1 LQATLE
7 KIIFQM
13 LSANGTVD
21 SAEYPALA
29 AAARRC
35 RRTLLEHLVA
45 EGKVSEEEVAL
56 CVAEKC
62 GLEMENVDAYSL
74 PRELNKLVPAQIAQR
89 SRVIPI
95 ESDNGTLCVA
105 AAEPLP
111 PTVLEN
117 LQRISRKRVVVRIA
131 TRSAVA
137 EGLKLLYGQGE
148 SEAEGGPELT
158 SAVELVDGLLSDAM
172 QQRASDIHL
181 EPEENRLRVRFR
193 VDGMLREY
201 GSHPKAMVAPVVT
214 RLKVLT
220 RLNIAEKR
228 SPQDGSF
235 FFDHNGERIDVRVS
249 TLPSL
254 HGEKVVLRLLASK
267 SRRITLEQLGMEP
280 DTLEDFRRLIS
291 RPHGIILIT
300 GPTGSGKSTTLF
312 ASLLTIRSSSINIT
326 TVEDPI
332 EYQIEGVTQTQV
344 DQAQKMTFAKALRA
358 MLRQDP
364 DVIMVGE
371 IRDRETADI
380 ALRAALTGHL
390 VFSTLHTNDASS
402 ALARLVDMGCEPYLV
417 ASSVCGILAQR
428 LVRVNCEAC
437 REEYKPPPEV
447 LERLKI
453 EPGAPLYRGRGCP
466 KCNHTGFRGRVGIF
480 ELLSVDEDIRGAIV
494 NRASTDVIRRM
505 ALSKGMRLL
514 RDDSL
519 LKVRRGTTTPEEALR
534 ETTVE

>member
-1 LQATLE
+1 MVWLPRKLMAATAHE
-7 KIIFQM
+7 SAVKM
-13 LSANGTVD
+13 LLCKWLAVSF
-21 SAEYPALA
+21 A
-29 AAARRC
+29 AAA
-35 RRTLLEHLVA
+35 LIIML
-45 EGKVSEEEVAL
+45 
-56 CVAEKC
+56 
-62 GLEMENVDAYSL
+62 
-74 PRELNKLVPAQIAQR
+74 PAQIAVR

-105 AAEPLP
+105 ASEPMP

-117 LQRISRKRVVVRIA
+117 LQRVSRKRVVVRIA
-131 TRSAVA
+131 TRSAIS
-137 EGLKLLYGQGE
+137 EGLKLLYGHGDAAAEE
-148 SEAEGGPELT
+148 SPELV
-158 SAVELVDGLLSDAM
+158 SAVEFADGLLSDAM
-172 QQRASDIHL
+172 QQRASDIHI
-181 EPEENRLRVRFR
+181 EPEENRVRVRFR
-193 VDGMLREY
+193 VDGMLREC
-201 GSHPKAMVAPVVT
+201 GSQPKAMAAPVVT
-214 RLKVLT
+214 RLKVLS

-235 FFDHNGERIDVRVS
+235 FFEHNGERIDVRLS

-254 HGEKVVLRLLASK
+254 HGEKIVLRLLASK
-267 SRRITLEQLGMEP
+267 SRKITLEQLGMEP
-280 DTLEDFRRLIS
+280 DTLEVFERLIS

-300 GPTGSGKSTTLF
+300 GPTGSGKSTTLY
-312 ASLLTIRSSSINIT
+312 ASLLQIRSSTINIT

-344 DQAQKMTFAKALRA
+344 DQAQKITFAKALRA

-402 ALARLVDMGCEPYLV
+402 ALARLVDMGCEPFLV

-428 LVRVNCEAC
+428 LVRVVCEQCREQCEAQSD
-437 REEYKPPPEV
+437 V
-447 LERLKI
+447 LDKLKL
-453 EPGAPLYRGRGCP
+453 PDGTPVYRGRGCHR
-466 KCNHTGFRGRVGIF
+466 CNNTGFRGRVGIF
-480 ELLSVDEDIRGAIV
+480 ELLSVDEDVREAIV
-494 NRASTDVIRRM
+494 SNASTDSIRRL

-519 LKVRRGTTTPEEALR
+519 LKVARGTTTPEEALR
-534 ETTVE
+534 ETTAE